1 MEFCTNPLRSAADW
15 YEAHFHDVSELP
27 KKRTGIARAFVIYAV
42 VMSNATLAVQLFVP
56 RFAYVFLQSEQ

>member
-1 MEFCTNPLRSAADW
+1 MEFCTNPLRSAEDW
-15 YEAHFHDVSELP
+15 NETHLHDVSELP

-42 VMSNATLAVQLFVP
+42 VMSNATLAVQLFVL